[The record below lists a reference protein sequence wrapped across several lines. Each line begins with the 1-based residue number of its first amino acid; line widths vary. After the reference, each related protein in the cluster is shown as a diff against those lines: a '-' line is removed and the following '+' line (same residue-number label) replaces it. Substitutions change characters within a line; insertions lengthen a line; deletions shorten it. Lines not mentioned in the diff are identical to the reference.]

1 MILFQKRMSASMG
14 GDSPLGAAEKIF
26 ATNLRLLGELNNK
39 RACPKEYLT
48 LEQRL
53 EKRNNVYAY
62 KYVSYE

>member
-1 MILFQKRMSASMG
+1 MSASMG

-48 LEQRL
+48 VRL
-53 EKRNNVYAY
+53 DKCNNVYAY